1 MGPRSEPLVS
11 KAPAWKHRPGVS
23 LAEHDTSAAERRLV
37 ERLREGDEQAFTEL
51 VAAHTPGLLRVAR
64 SYVST
69 QSVAE
74 EVVQDTWLGVLRG
87 LDRFEG
93 RSSVRTWV
101 YRILTNR
108 AQTRGAG
115 ESRTVPFATLAA
127 RELSENF
134 SAVDPERF
142 LPADHDRWPHHWA
155 APPRRWDTSP
165 EDALAHAETLGLIQA
180 AIDGLPTMQRMV
192 ITMRDMEGWPSE
204 EVCEVLG
211 VTVANQRV
219 LLHRAR
225 SIVRNALEEHLT

>member
-1 MGPRSEPLVS
+1 MNVTEQDSSV
-11 KAPAWKHRPGVS
+11 
-23 LAEHDTSAAERRLV
+23 AERRLL
-37 ERLREGDEQAFTEL
+37 ERLREGDERAFSEL

-87 LDRFEG
+87 LDGFEG
-93 RSSVRTWV
+93 RSSVRTWI

-115 ESRTVPFATLAA
+115 ESRTVPFAALAA
-127 RELSENF
+127 GELSEGF
-134 SAVDPERF
+134 TAVEPERF

-155 APPRRWDTSP
+155 APPRRWETSP
-165 EDALAHAETLGLIQA
+165 EGALAHAETLRLIQA

-192 ITMRDMEGWPSE
+192 ITMRDMEGWPSQ

-211 VTVANQRV
+211 VSVANQRV

-225 SIVRNALEEHLT
+225 SVVRNALEEHLT